1 MNGATAATMD
11 AMTDSPRHQTVRP
24 KRIAVVSSSRAD
36 YGHIYW
42 PMREMLDHPALEP
55 ALLVTGAHLSPEF
68 GLTVRE
74 IERDGLPIVE
84 RIECLL
90 SADTDGA
97 MGRTLG
103 LATIQFTD
111 ALERQRPDL
120 LLLVAD
126 RYEMLAPALA
136 ALTLRIPIAHI
147 EGGELS
153 TGAID
158 QQVRNALTMLSHV
171 HLVTTERA
179 RQRLLRMGE
188 ESERIHRI
196 GAGSLDHLRRSER
209 LDRAALEAKL
219 KRPLRG
225 PVVVVGLHSVTM
237 ERETTVEVN
246 AVLEA
251 LRDLEATIVFCFP
264 NADAG
269 GRTIIDR
276 AAAFCREHPDAALFT
291 NLDPVTYWSLLA
303 RAELMVGNSSSG
315 VMESTSLELPAVNIG
330 KRQHGRERGE
340 NVIDAPAEQGAIR
353 RAIQRGL
360 DPAFRE
366 SVAGVVSAYGDGHAA
381 ERLAGILARLT
392 IDQSLLEKQGIPDPA
407 PSPRSPRFRPART

>member
-1 MNGATAATMD
+1 
-11 AMTDSPRHQTVRP
+11 MTDTPRDQPARP
-24 KRIAVVSSSRAD
+24 KRIAVVTSSRAD
-36 YGHIYW
+36 YGHIVW

-55 ALLVTGAHLSPEF
+55 VLIVTGAHLSPEF
-68 GLTVRE
+68 GLTVGE
-74 IERDGLPIVE
+74 IERAGFPIAA

-111 ALERQRPDL
+111 ALERLRPDL
-120 LLLVAD
+120 LLVVAD

-136 ALTLRIPIAHI
+136 ALTLRIPVAHI

-171 HLVTTERA
+171 HLVTTARA
-179 RQRLLRMGE
+179 RRRLLRMGE
-188 ESERIHRI
+188 EAERIHRI

-219 KRPLRG
+219 ALTLRA
-225 PVVVVGLHSVTM
+225 PVVVAGLHSVTM

-246 AVLEA
+246 AVLDA
-251 LRDLEATIVFCFP
+251 LRNRDATIVFCFP

-269 GRTIIDR
+269 GRVIMDR
-276 AAAFCREHPDAALFT
+276 AATFCREHPRAKLFT
-291 NLDPVTYWSLLA
+291 NLEPITYWSLLSCA
-303 RAELMVGNSSSG
+303 DAMVGNSSSG

-330 KRQHGRERGE
+330 KRQHGRERGA
-340 NVIDAPAEQGAIR
+340 NVIDAPAEAGAIR
-353 RAIQRGL
+353 GALDRAL

-366 SVAGVVSAYGDGHAA
+366 SLAGIVNPYGDGRAA
-381 ERLAGILARLT
+381 ERLTAVLAQLT
-392 IDQSLLEKQGIPDPA
+392 IDQALLEKPGIPDDA
-407 PSPRSPRFRPART
+407 LHEVSA